1 MEIKGYLVSF
11 MESLVCLHA
20 GSAAVVAAVK
30 SWPCYHGCNGSIKA
44 SQNTA
49 FLSKENIFVLGL
61 LKTVHVFNP
70 YVSYTCGAWSA

>member
-1 MEIKGYLVSF
+1 M
-11 MESLVCLHA
+11 CLHA

-49 FLSKENIFVLGL
+49 FVNKENIFVCGS
-61 LKTVHVFNP
+61 LKTDHVLNP
-70 YVSYTCGAWSA
+70 HI